1 MGEDQMI
8 ELSKRRFLSG
18 LVGLI
23 AAPAVVKASSLMKIV
38 PLSEAFPSTS
48 HNRILTIDTIT
59 REAVRLWKNSNAFMQ
74 NIDAYSAE
82 FAIDNA
88 IGTALRIRL
97 PSNDWRATA

>member
-1 MGEDQMI
+1 MI
-8 ELSKRRFLSG
+8 ELPRRRFLSG

-23 AAPAVVKASSLMKIV
+23 ATPAVVKASSLMKIV
-38 PLSEAFPSTS
+38 PLERR
-48 HNRILTIDTIT
+48 NELLTVNMIT

-82 FAIDNA
+82 FAVDNA
-88 IGTALRIRL
+88 KIGAALRIRL